1 MNKKEKIMAEPTRK
15 QFTFRGKT
23 IEELKTLDV
32 REFSKF
38 LASRERRFVLR
49 QFNDIENFINRANK
63 KIARNKQIRTHK
75 RDLIIVPEMV
85 GMKLQIYN
93 GKTFMPIDVT
103 GEMLGHKFGE
113 FAPTRGKIKHGKAGI
128 GATKGTKANAK

>member
-1 MNKKEKIMAEPTRK
+1 MANETTKK

-23 IEELKTLDV
+23 IEEMKALDV
-32 REFSKF
+32 REFAKL

-63 KIARNKQIRTHK
+63 KIARSKAIRTHK
-75 RDLIIVPEMV
+75 RDLIVVPGMI
-85 GMKLQIYN
+85 GMKIQIHDGRN
-93 GKTFMPIDVT
+93 FVPIEVV

-128 GATKGTKANAK
+128 GATKGTKANAKK